1 MLLILCFAAAYAIVG
16 AVEQGWTDARAGAR
30 ATTTRARRA
39 AATKAEQVRRR
50 GWRSP
55 ARWALA
61 GGVGAGVLARGTWR
75 VTRGAGRSLGAGWR
89 QGWEKGKTR
98 AVERR
103 ARRSAERDHR
113 RDDPGAPSWRHWVT
127 GRCPR
132 CGHAARQTA
141 AETDGC
147 GCTNV
152 DWSCPCAQRNQRRGD
167 VTEDVT
173 PEPAE
178 SGAGATGPSINGP
191 GGTIVTQHVTTGEAA
206 TIEQTREGLSS
217 MAAVATLH
225 LDTAAAA
232 QSEAAQLRAAAET
245 MQASLAEV
253 DIDPQTM
260 ADITVL
266 LEAAHNL
273 EAAAAELEK
282 AADATSTAAQR
293 TLDGLNARHG
303 LVEEA
308 INATAHTARTDWYR
322 H

>member
-1 MLLILCFAAAYAIVG
+1 MLLLFAVAYAIVG
-16 AVEQGWTDARAGAR
+16 AVEQGWADTRAGAR
-30 ATTTRARRA
+30 ATTVRARRA
-39 AATKAEQVRRR
+39 AAAKAEQVRRR

-61 GGVGAGVLARGTWR
+61 GGVGAGVVARGTWR
-75 VTRGAGRSLGAGWR
+75 ITRGAGRSLGAGWR
-89 QGWEKGKTR
+89 RGWEKGTAR

-103 ARRSAERDHR
+103 ERRRGV
-113 RDDPGAPSWRHWVT
+113 RDDPGAPSWRHWIT

-132 CGHAARQTA
+132 CGHTARQTA

-147 GCTNV
+147 GCTDT
-152 DWSCPCAQRNQRRGD
+152 DWSCPCALRNRRCEG

-173 PEPAE
+173 AAPAGV
-178 SGAGATGPSINGP
+178 GADAPRPSITDP
-191 GGTIVTQHVTTGEAA
+191 GGGIIVTHVTTGEAA

-232 QSEAAQLRAAAET
+232 QSEAAQLRTAAET
-245 MQASLAEV
+245 MQANLAEV

-266 LEAAHNL
+266 LEAAHTL
-273 EAAAAELEK
+273 EAAAAELER
-282 AADATSTAAQR
+282 AADATSAAAQR
-293 TLDGLNARHG
+293 TLDGLNTRHG

-308 INATAHTARTDWYR
+308 VNATAHTARTDWYR